1 MKLIIKIENY
11 NDNLKLEQIKSLLN
25 NSDEIIVE
33 NLNQFKNWHILKE
46 KVDKK
51 DRKIFIKDRNI
62 YLTIIGKNIGSESY
76 GKGIYFLRPVLVLKK
91 LSNYNFI
98 GIPLTSQEKEGSYYF
113 KFRYKNDKYS
123 YAMFNQIR
131 TFDTKRVF
139 KYHGF
144 IKRKDFF
151 YLKKQFNEVL
161 KFPPITE
168 GGCTSPQGSGKI
180 Q

>member
-62 YLTIIGKNIGSESY
+62 YGKI
-76 GKGIYFLRPVLVLKK
+76 
-91 LSNYNFI
+91 
-98 GIPLTSQEKEGSYYF
+98 
-113 KFRYKNDKYS
+113 NDK
-123 YAMFNQIR
+123 I
-131 TFDTKRVF
+131 F
-139 KYHGF
+139 KS
-144 IKRKDFF
+144 
-151 YLKKQFNEVL
+151 LKENLIEVI
-161 KFPPITE
+161 FS
-168 GGCTSPQGSGKI
+168 SPKGDVGAIEGKI